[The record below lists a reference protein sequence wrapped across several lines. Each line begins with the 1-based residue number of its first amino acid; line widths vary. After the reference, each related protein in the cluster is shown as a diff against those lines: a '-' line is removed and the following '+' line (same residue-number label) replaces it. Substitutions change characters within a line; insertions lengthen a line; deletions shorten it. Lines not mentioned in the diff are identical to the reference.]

1 MFAVFGRSWELA
13 KASLSVLRSDKEL
26 LIFPLISF
34 LGLVVVSIAFFVPW
48 LAVGGLTQFETGEP
62 NILSYVIL
70 FVFYLVTYTVTFYF
84 QTALVGAAMIRLDG
98 GDPTLGDG
106 LRMATSRLPA
116 IIGYAVI
123 AATVGMILRWISER
137 AGIVGQI
144 IIGIIGFA
152 WNIATFLVVP
162 VLVTENVGPI
172 EAIKRSGGLLRRT
185 WGEQLIGVGG
195 IGIVFGLL
203 FLVVALVGGALAYVL
218 FTITPILGLVG
229 VIALVIALGLIGLV
243 GSAASGVYTAS
254 LYRYATKGEAGAG
267 FRAETMAAAFR
278 PRSGNPAASP
288 GHAGS
293 PVRATGWPRKH

>member
-34 LGLVVVSIAFFVPW
+34 VGLILVSIAFLVPW
-48 LAVGGLTQFETGEP
+48 VLIGGLTQFETGEP
-62 NILSYVIL
+62 NILSYALL
-70 FVFYLVTYTVTFYF
+70 FVFYLVTYAVTFYF

-116 IIGYAVI
+116 IIGYSLI

-162 VLVTENVGPI
+162 VLVTENVGPV
-172 EAIKRSGGLLRRT
+172 EAIKRSGSLLRRT

-203 FLVVALVGGALAYVL
+203 FFVVALLGGALAFFLFTLSTTLGIVGVVALVIVL
-218 FTITPILGLVG
+218 G
-229 VIALVIALGLIGLV
+229 VIGLV
-243 GSAASGVYTAS
+243 ASAASGVYTAS
-254 LYRYATKGEAGAG
+254 LYRYATKGDAGPN
-267 FRAETMAAAFR
+267 FRTETMAAAFR
-278 PRSGNPAASP
+278 SKSGAPAVPP
-288 GHAGS
+288 GPPS
-293 PVRATGWPRKH
+293 Y

>member
-1 MFAVFGRSWELA
+1 M
-13 KASLSVLRSDKEL
+13 
-26 LIFPLISF
+26 
-34 LGLVVVSIAFFVPW
+34 
-48 LAVGGLTQFETGEP
+48 
-62 NILSYVIL
+62 
-70 FVFYLVTYTVTFYF
+70 TYTVTFYF

-116 IIGYAVI
+116 IIGYALI

-137 AGIVGQI
+137 AGFIGVI

-162 VLVTENVGPI
+162 VLVTENVGPV

-203 FLVVALVGGALAYVL
+203 FFAVMLIGGALTYVL

-229 VIALVIALGLIGLV
+229 LIALVIALGVIGLV

-254 LYRYATKGEAGAG
+254 LYRYATKGEAGAS
-267 FRAETMAAAFR
+267 FKTETMAAAFR
-278 PRSGNPAASP
+278 SRSGSPAVAP
-288 GHAGS
+288 GPPS
-293 PVRATGWPRKH
+293 F

>member
-34 LGLVVVSIAFFVPW
+34 LGLVLVSIVFLVPFVA
-48 LAVGGLTQFETGEP
+48 LGGINFETGQP
-62 NILSYVIL
+62 SIAAYAVL

-84 QTALVGAAMIRLDG
+84 QTALVGAALIRLDG

-106 LRMATSRLPA
+106 LRMATSRLPQ
-116 IIGYAVI
+116 IIGYALI

-137 AGIVGQI
+137 TGLIGQIVIGIVG
-144 IIGIIGFA
+144 FV

-162 VLVTENVGPI
+162 VLVTENVGPVD
-172 EAIKRSGGLLRRT
+172 AIKRSAGLLRKT

-203 FLVVALVGGALAYVL
+203 FFAVALLGGALAFALFNVSVTLGIIGIVALVIVL
-218 FTITPILGLVG
+218 GILGL
-229 VIALVIALGLIGLV
+229 I

-254 LYRYATKGEAGAG
+254 LYRYATKGDAGAS
-267 FRAETMAAAFR
+267 FRPEVMQAAFR
-278 PRSGNPAASP
+278 SRGGNPQVS
-288 GHAGS
+288 AGPPS
-293 PVRATGWPRKH
+293 F

>member
-1 MFAVFGRSWELA
+1 VFAVFGRSWELA

-34 LGLVVVSIAFFVPW
+34 IGLVLVSIVFFIPF
-48 LAVGGLTQFETGEP
+48 LALGGLNFETGQP
-62 NILSYVIL
+62 SIAAYAVL

-84 QTALVGAAMIRLDG
+84 QTALVGAALIRLDG
-98 GDPTLGDG
+98 GDPTVRDG
-106 LRMATSRLPA
+106 LRLATARLPQ
-116 IIGYAVI
+116 IIGYALI

-144 IIGIIGFA
+144 IIGIVGFV

-162 VLVTENVGPI
+162 VLVTEGVGPVD
-172 EAIKRSGGLLRRT
+172 AIKRSAGLLRRT

-203 FLVVALVGGALAYVL
+203 FVAIALVGGAVAFALFNISVVL
-218 FTITPILGLVG
+218 GIIGIF
-229 VIALVIALGLIGLV
+229 ALVMVLGIVGLI

-254 LYRYATKGEAGAG
+254 LYRYATKGDAGAS
-267 FRAETMAAAFR
+267 FRPEVMQAAFR
-278 PRSGNPAASP
+278 SRGGNPAISSGP
-288 GHAGS
+288 LG
-293 PVRATGWPRKH
+293 

>member
-1 MFAVFGRSWELA
+1 M
-13 KASLSVLRSDKEL
+13 
-26 LIFPLISF
+26 
-34 LGLVVVSIAFFVPW
+34 
-48 LAVGGLTQFETGEP
+48 
-62 NILSYVIL
+62 
-70 FVFYLVTYTVTFYF
+70 TYTVTFYF

-98 GDPTLGDG
+98 GDPTLRDG

-116 IIGYAVI
+116 IIGYALI
-123 AATVGMILRWISER
+123 AATVGMVLRWISER
-137 AGIVGQI
+137 AGIVGVI

-203 FLVVALVGGALAYVL
+203 FFARDAGRRWPDVRPVHDHADPRIVGLVALVL
-218 FTITPILGLVG
+218 
-229 VIALVIALGLIGLV
+229 ALGVIGLV

-267 FRAETMAAAFR
+267 FRTETMAAAFR
-278 PRSGNPAASP
+278 SRSGNPAVAP
-288 GHAGS
+288 GPPS
-293 PVRATGWPRKH
+293 F